1 MTRFYPPSTRRSST
15 ADDGSWFKST
25 FSSGSCTCV
34 EVLVPSGGD
43 RVSLR
48 DSKFVPS
55 HRFHRQPTIEVPA
68 AHWTHFLLE
77 VSGRALTGTNPAV
90 TIRIGHDGDTSVRCR
105 TTGTTLWFN
114 GLEWRAFA
122 RGVIAGEFSLH
133 LAA

>member
-1 MTRFYPPSTRRSST
+1 MTRFSTPSTCHSSAT
-15 ADDGSWFKST
+15 DDGSWFKST
-25 FSSGSCTCV
+25 YSSGSCTCV
-34 EVLVPSGGD
+34 EVRRGGD

-68 AHWTHFLLE
+68 AHWPHFLHE
-77 VSGRALTGTNPAV
+77 VSGQAPTGTNPAV
-90 TIRIGHDGDTSVRCR
+90 AIRIGLDGGASVTCR
-105 TTGTTLWFN
+105 ATGTTLWFN
-114 GLEWRAFA
+114 ALEWRAFA